1 MNDIFHIINQDHKFN
16 ENEQIIVQ
24 YMIDHLEDIPKLSSR
39 ELARRTY
46 TSSTVII
53 RFIKKLGFE
62 NYNDFKLNIM
72 SYLKNLKVPTT
83 SIFSN
88 EDMLSLVNKV
98 SDIQKGTI
106 QNTKEQMSLTL
117 LSEITNLLS
126 QSCYID
132 IIANDANVYFAE
144 YISHLLWSLGKV
156 VNVYY
161 ESNKQ
166 LYLSLNA
173 PSDHVVIIISRH
185 GKTKHVINTAMTLKK
200 RKIKM
205 IAITTQDDDKLL
217 HICPLTYKIVTP
229 DISVN
234 LRDMIFFTSL
244 KYLFDLIYV
253 TLFSQDYENALQI
266 ENVYNEMFNKGL

>member
-1 MNDIFHIINQDHKFN
+1 MNDIFHTINQDHKLN
-16 ENEQIIVQ
+16 ENEKIIVQ
-24 YMIDHLEDIPKLSSR
+24 YMVDHLEDIPKLSSR

-72 SYLKNLKVPTT
+72 SYLKNLRVPTT
-83 SIFSN
+83 SIVSN
-88 EDMLSLVNKV
+88 EDMLSLVNKL
-98 SDIQKGTI
+98 SDIQIGTI
-106 QNTKEQMSLTL
+106 QNTKEQLSLTL
-117 LSEITNLLS
+117 FSEIITLLS
-126 QSCYID
+126 KTRYID
-132 IIANDANVYFAE
+132 IIADDANICFGE

-166 LYLSLNA
+166 LYLSLNV
-173 PSDHVVIIISRH
+173 PQDHVVIIISRH
-185 GKTKHVINTAMTLKK
+185 GKTKHIINTATTLRK
-200 RKIKM
+200 RNIHM

-217 HICPLTYKIVTP
+217 HICPLTYIIATP
-229 DISVN
+229 NISVN

-244 KYLFDLIYV
+244 KYLFDLIYI
-253 TLFSQDYENALQI
+253 TLFSQNYDNALQI
-266 ENVYNEMFNKGL
+266 ENVYNEIFSKGL